1 MVNSVTNEASIV
13 AVDDA
18 PRPFTIPPSTD
29 AKIASDGS
37 MWLFTRTLARHVNV
51 DESVSTVPLQ
61 SAANQNTTVGSRAV
75 VYDANRRVLHWIG
88 SGDVSLLSIP
98 NASEAVLQE
107 PGDDAPC
114 VWLGVGSTLVCVG
127 PSGIDQTLTIK
138 GMDIAAGVGDRL
150 AIAGPAAVVV
160 SDTQRGPVASIW
172 RTSAWPWAT
181 RHLLFG
187 PTRTS

>member
-1 MVNSVTNEASIV
+1 MVNSVTNEASVV

-18 PRPFTIPPSTD
+18 PRPFTIPTIRPMPRSP
-29 AKIASDGS
+29 SDGS

-51 DESVSTVPLQ
+51 DESVSTVPLH
-61 SAANQNTTVGSRAV
+61 SNANQNTTVGSRAV
-75 VYDANRRVLHWIG
+75 VYDANRQVLHWIG
-88 SGDVSLLSIP
+88 GGDVSLVSIP

-127 PSGIDQTLTIK
+127 PTGIDHTLTIK
-138 GMDIAAGVGDRL
+138 GMNISAGVKTAWRS
-150 AIAGPAAVVV
+150 PARPQSSSEPATR
-160 SDTQRGPVASIW
+160 SSASIW

-181 RHLLFG
+181 RLRRFD
-187 PTRTS
+187 PTRAS